1 MKGNFAVSFQDNG
14 KPHTLHPVT
23 WRRSRPM
30 SHSGFTFQNLFD
42 DEKDRVDFYFYVKKV
57 KIPQKEST
65 GKVRASGRVSSP
77 SAENSLDDVE
87 SMTP

>member
-1 MKGNFAVSFQDNG
+1 MEKIKTNESFRVYLP
-14 KPHTLHPVT
+14 KP
-23 WRRSRPM
+23 
-30 SHSGFTFQNLFD
+30 LFD

-57 KIPQKEST
+57 KITQKEST